1 VARRA
6 RAARTRPQV
15 EQQPLEIGADLVLH
29 SATKYLGGHSDLEL
43 GAASS
48 GWTPSRLAASAALGL
63 YIARELAGE
72 LEGSLEYQPRAER
85 GSIFTLDV
93 PLHPSPSEVD
103 VPTERE
109 RRPSGEK
116 D

>member
-1 VARRA
+1 VSDEGIGIPPAEADRIFERFVRLDA
-6 RAARTRPQV
+6 EHTRG
-15 EQQPLEIGADLVLH
+15 IGG
-29 SATKYLGGHSDLEL
+29 TG
-43 GAASS
+43 
-48 GWTPSRLAASAALGL
+48 LGL

-93 PLHPSPSEVD
+93 PLHPSPSEAE

-109 RRPSGEK
+109 KAVWREGLRAE
-116 D
+116 